1 VSLPPLVATDLDG
14 TLLRSDGTMSAR
26 TEGVLAE
33 LDRRDV
39 PVVMVTARPLR
50 WMEDFWPLVGTHGM
64 AVVSNGA
71 IWYDVRSRRV
81 RQVTGIEAEAGL
93 AICRAIS
100 RAVPG
105 AAFAIECLSGI
116 RRDERFLEPTHVPE
130 DSPVGPLA
138 DLWTEP
144 AVKLMVRHEQ
154 MRDPESFRAA
164 VIAAVGEDAT
174 PTWSGDRLVEISAA
188 GVTKASTLA
197 LVCAE
202 VGVDAGEVLA
212 FGDMPNDLPML
223 RWAGTSYA
231 VANAH
236 PDVIAAAD
244 HLAPANDD
252 DGVAVVLAG
261 IFGL

>member
-1 VSLPPLVATDLDG
+1 MSRPRLVATDLDG
-14 TLLRSDGTMSAR
+14 TLLRTDGTVSRR
-26 TEGVLAE
+26 TAQVLAE

-50 WMEDFWPLVGTHGM
+50 WMEDFWPLVGRHGM

-71 IWYDVRSRRV
+71 IWYDVAQRRV
-81 RQVTGIEAEAGL
+81 RQLTGIEAGAGL

-100 RAVPG
+100 EAIPD

-116 RRDERFLEPTHVPE
+116 KRDARFIEPTEVPD

-144 AVKLMVRHEQ
+144 AVKLMVRHEG
-154 MRDPESFRAA
+154 MSDPESFRAA
-164 VIAAVGEDAT
+164 VVSAVGDAAT

-188 GVTKASTLA
+188 GITKASTLA
-197 LVCAE
+197 LVCDELDVCADE
-202 VGVDAGEVLA
+202 VVA

-231 VANAH
+231 MAGADESVR
-236 PDVIAAAD
+236 AAAD
-244 HLAPANDD
+244 HVAPSNDE
-252 DGVAVVLAG
+252 DGVATVLV
-261 IFGL
+261 GLYGL